1 MTDSAEPAATDHSG
15 DANKMVDPFREA
27 ARQAAREA
35 VARSE
40 DEQGLIAEWT
50 LATREGR
57 HDDTWP
63 VRYALTGADAALAA
77 VLPIVVNQMAAE
89 RDALRVVADAAR
101 VQREAAAA
109 VSAMIGHRPVGGDRQ
124 LASLDLGA
132 ANRALWAA
140 LDALP
145 GQPGI

>member
-77 VLPIVVNQMAAE
+77 VLPM
-89 RDALRVVADAAR
+89 VVAKCVGVAQER
-101 VQREAAAA
+101 VR
-109 VSAMIGHRPVGGDRQ
+109 I
-124 LASLDLGA
+124 
-132 ANRALWAA
+132 NRRAA
-140 LDALP
+140 LTCINGSREKMRLLDEANGAESIERAILALATTSE
-145 GQPGI
+145 GETT